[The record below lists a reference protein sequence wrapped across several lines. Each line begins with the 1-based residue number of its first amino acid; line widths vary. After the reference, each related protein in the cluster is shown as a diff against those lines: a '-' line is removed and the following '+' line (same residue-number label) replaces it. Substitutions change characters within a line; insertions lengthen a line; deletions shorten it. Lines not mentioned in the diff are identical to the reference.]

1 MRSVPLLILGMVLL
15 VLGAQGGIRLLS
27 DHENAGILGWLPGG
41 FGVQLA
47 CYVVLVVVGAA
58 LARTY
63 SANRRRS

>member
-47 CYVVLVVVGAA
+47 GYVVLVVVGAV